1 MRLSLQVTSFNQFED
16 INGTIITYDNGEQMS
31 MKRILKLTVK
41 PEWNEI
47 EEARNKASKFLKSL
61 GLVTDSVHSLTMVIS
76 ELIENGVKYG
86 NFSVPAEKVEVD
98 IQQSENII
106 TVEVINPV
114 DPTDEATHNHLTKLD
129 KTVQWI
135 RGYQDPFE
143 AYVEKLKEVSRRP
156 LNDEESGLGLV
167 RIAYEGKAILD
178 FFVGEDGSL
187 NVSAV
192 SNFQGDNYGKD

>member
-1 MRLSLQVTSFNQFED
+1 
-16 INGTIITYDNGEQMS
+16 
-31 MKRILKLTVK
+31 
-41 PEWNEI
+41 
-47 EEARNKASKFLKSL
+47 
-61 GLVTDSVHSLTMVIS
+61 
-76 ELIENGVKYG
+76 
-86 NFSVPAEKVEVD
+86 VD
-98 IQQSENII
+98 IHQNENII
-106 TVEVINPV
+106 TVEVINPI
-114 DPTDEATHNHLTKLD
+114 DPTDTGAHNHLKRMD

-178 FFVGEDGSL
+178 FFVSEEGSL

-192 SNFQGDNYGKD
+192 SNFQGENYGKN